1 MAADAIET
9 FEFGAAGDMVA
20 FRYPD
25 GRSLMLKTDDETAR
39 RRVGPNGDIQ
49 LDINTTWDHE
59 KLVVEREIRS
69 AGKIKETYW
78 INDAGQLIVDAEVV
92 MGRGGM
98 RVQVKRVYDRV
109 AM

>member
-25 GRSLMLKTDDETAR
+25 ARSLMLKTDGKTAR
-39 RRVGPNGDIQ
+39 QRIGPNGDIE
-49 LDINTTWDHE
+49 LDIKTKWDDE
-59 KLVVEREIRS
+59 KLFVEREIRS
-69 AGKIKETYW
+69 SGRIKETYW
-78 INDAGQLIVDAEVV
+78 INDAGQLIVDAEVE

-109 AM
+109 EL